1 MDKDK
6 LFIIIYVNVGLIHPT
21 DVSMCLEEIA
31 KVTKFDESVVRL
43 IIPVREGETRVEC
56 INPKLLNEES
66 YKEVEKTV
74 EKLKEILKDEDLFR

>member
-1 MDKDK
+1 
-6 LFIIIYVNVGLIHPT
+6 
-21 DVSMCLEEIA
+21 MCLEEIA
-31 KVTKFDESVVRL
+31 KVTKFDESVVRM